1 MTTISAIIM
10 AENQDSLDPQNFLAK
25 QDPQILTNIL
35 LNEIL
40 DALNQLSEKL
50 DILPLTAKR
59 EKRSPF
65 NFNDYLGFD
74 YGGNHCVKTC

>member
-1 MTTISAIIM
+1 M

-40 DALNQLSEKL
+40 SALNQISKKL
-50 DILPLTAKR
+50 DNLPLAAKR
-59 EKRSPF
+59 EKRSPY
-65 NFNDYLGFD
+65 NINDYLGTD
-74 YGGNHCVKTC
+74 YRGNRCVKTCRVDL

>member
-1 MTTISAIIM
+1 M

-40 DALNQLSEKL
+40 DALNQLSKKL
-50 DILPLTAKR
+50 DNLHVAANR
-59 EKRSPF
+59 EKRSDQANVNRAVTQWHDNGP
-65 NFNDYLGFD
+65 Y
-74 YGGNHCVKTC
+74 CVRTC

>member
-1 MTTISAIIM
+1 MTTISVIIM

-40 DALNQLSEKL
+40 DALNQLSKKL

-65 NFNDYLGFD
+65 GEAVYITNCL
-74 YGGNHCVKTC
+74 KTC

>member
-1 MTTISAIIM
+1 MTTIFVIIM

-40 DALNQLSEKL
+40 DALNQLSKKM
-50 DILPLTAKR
+50 DTLPLAAKR

-65 NFNDYLGFD
+65 DFNNYLGFD
-74 YGGNHCVKTC
+74 YQGNHCVKTC